1 MTLQQHEA
9 VLGLDIGTTSLKA
22 VLFGQRGKIV
32 ASSTIEYP
40 LSHPKPDFAEQDPEQ
55 IFQVL
60 LESVRRVQQEALA
73 KGYRI
78 KAIGFS
84 TAMHSLIAMD
94 ANNNPLTPAIVWT
107 DNRSIKQ
114 ADRLKEELGGHDIY
128 LRTGTPIHPMSPLS
142 KILWMK
148 EEAPEIFNKVR
159 MFAGIKEFVLY
170 KLFGRYI
177 SDYSIA
183 SATGLLRLETL
194 DWDEGVLELLGI
206 SREQLPE
213 LVPTTHVLTGI
224 QSSYAIEMGV
234 PAEIPFVIGSSDGAL
249 ANLGVAATAPG
260 EVAVTIGTS
269 GAIRT
274 VTDKPVTDDKGRTFC
289 YAFPDHKWIVGGP
302 TNNGGIMLRWLRD
315 QFASPEIEV
324 ARKLGI
330 DPYDLMIKYAEKV
343 PAGSEGLLF
352 LPFLT
357 GERAPYWN
365 ANARG
370 TFFGISLR
378 HQREHFIRA
387 VLEGVVLGLFSVGV
401 ALRDMTGPA
410 KEIVASGGFARS
422 AVWRQILSDVMGKEL
437 LVPEVADA
445 SAMGAAVLALYA
457 IGDMDSLAEVRS
469 WVRISHRH
477 EPDLKNSEV
486 YLQLYYMYERLYEK
500 LKDEYEIMAEFQRS
514 GGFGTSPDD

>member
-1 MTLQQHEA
+1 MQQNEA

-22 VLFGQRGKIV
+22 VLFGQRGRVV

-40 LSHPKPDFAEQDPEQ
+40 LTHPKPDYAEQDPEH
-55 IFQVL
+55 ILQVL
-60 LESVRRVQQEALA
+60 IESVRRVQKESKA
-73 KGYRI
+73 KGYTI
-78 KAIGFS
+78 KSIGFS

-94 ANNNPLTPAIVWT
+94 AQDIPLTPVIVWT

-114 ADRLKEELGGHDIY
+114 ADKLKNELGGHEIY
-128 LRTGTPIHPMSPLS
+128 RRTGTPIHPMSPLA

-148 EEAPEIFNKVR
+148 EEDPGTFSRTR
-159 MFAGIKEFVLY
+159 MFAGIKEFVLHR
-170 KLFGRYI
+170 LFGKYL

-183 SATGLLRLETL
+183 SGTGLMRLETL
-194 DWDEGVLELLGI
+194 DWDQEVLELLGI

-213 LVPTTHVLTGI
+213 LVPTTQVLTGI
-224 QSSYAIEMGV
+224 KASYAVEMGI
-234 PAEIPFVIGSSDGAL
+234 PADIPFVVGSADGAL
-249 ANLGVAATAPG
+249 ANLGVAATSAG

-274 VTDKPVTDDKGRTFC
+274 VTDKPVTDEKGRTFC
-289 YAFPDHKWIVGGP
+289 YAFPDDKWIVGGP

-315 QFASPEIEV
+315 QFATPEIEV

-410 KEIVASGGFARS
+410 KEIIASGGFARS
-422 AVWRQILSDVMGKEL
+422 PVWRQILSDVMGKEL

-457 IGDMDSLAEVRS
+457 IGDMDSLAESRS

-486 YLQLYYMYERLYEK
+486 YLQLYYMYERLYSK
-500 LKDEYEIMAEFQRS
+500 LKDEFDIMAEFQRS
-514 GGFGTSPDD
+514 GGFGTERD

>member
-1 MTLQQHEA
+1 MTLQHNEA

-22 VLFGQRGKIV
+22 VLFGQRGIV
-32 ASSTIEYP
+32 LASSTIEYP
-40 LSHPKPDFAEQDPEQ
+40 LSHSKPDYAEQDPEQ
-55 IFQVL
+55 ILQAVVGSIR
-60 LESVRRVQQEALA
+60 EVRSQEKS
-73 KGYRI
+73 KGYAI

-94 ANNNPLTPAIVWT
+94 SDDNPLTKAIVWT
-107 DNRSIKQ
+107 DNRSLRQ
-114 ADRLKEELGGHDIY
+114 ADKLKQELGGHEIY
-128 LRTGTPIHPMSPLS
+128 MRTGTPIHPMSPLS

-148 EEAPEIFNKVR
+148 EEAPELFAKTK
-159 MFAGIKEFVLY
+159 MYAGIKEFILHR
-170 KLFGRYI
+170 LFGTYV

-183 SATGLLRLETL
+183 SATGLLRLETMEWDQEVL
-194 DWDEGVLELLGI
+194 DLLGI
-206 SREQLPE
+206 SKEQLPE
-213 LVPTTHVLTGI
+213 LVPTTHVLTGMVPA
-224 QSSYAIEMGV
+224 YALEMGI
-234 PAEIPFVIGSSDGAL
+234 PPGTPFVVGASDGVL
-249 ANLGVAATAPG
+249 ANLGVAATGPG

-274 VTDKPVTDDKGRTFC
+274 VTDKPVTDEKGRTFC
-289 YAFPDHKWIVGGP
+289 YAFVDHKWVVGGP

-324 ARKLGI
+324 AKKLGI
-330 DPYDLMIKYAEKV
+330 DPYDLMIQYAEKV

-387 VLEGVVLGLFSVGV
+387 VLEGVVLSIFSVGV
-401 ALRDMTGPA
+401 ALRELTGPA
-410 KEIVASGGFARS
+410 KEIIASGGFARS

-457 IGDMDSLAEVRS
+457 IGDIDSLAEIRS
-469 WVRISHRH
+469 WVRITHRH
-477 EPDLKNSEV
+477 KPDLKNSEV

-500 LKDEYEIMAEFQRS
+500 LKDEFDIMAEFQRS
-514 GGFGTSPDD
+514 GGFGTTLE